1 MPMFENTKIVANAA
15 SPSPSVLPLRRRK
28 QVVSLLLPPITAGQS
43 LNDSSSGFLLCT
55 AGRLRYAAIA
65 SFALALLL
73 LARSG
78 TKNGKS
84 HDDMMETLTGSSRP
98 FQYIGD
104 LDPSEPQPWPEEEE
118 DWHALH
124 ETLVKRVEESDSS
137 SSNQAKDYLP
147 QLVFYGD
154 SITEGWNG
162 TSFGNLPGQHRMW
175 TTGED
180 ESIRDVFANAF
191 GDKSDWGERAL
202 KPPLV
207 LGISGSRTYD
217 FIWRVVNG
225 EFPISSLLDNA
236 EAIDNNSDVF
246 PIEKLER
253 IYILLMGTN
262 NLGGGMLPEPTLK
275 GMDAAGR
282 TILQLH
288 EKHFPNTPAGM
299 LFSELLPRK
308 DDFRAVKMCPPRC
321 KNVETLEPF
330 QSFMP
335 AIKKVNRA
343 LPNLL
348 DGWREDFKN
357 SRIILL
363 SANNVT
369 SEVGASKQNG
379 NTMHSYTPVINC
391 GHEMFAFDD
400 IDELDVYMP
409 DRLHPNA
416 KGYKLW
422 SHCLKKGL
430 DVIMSR

>member
-1 MPMFENTKIVANAA
+1 VVLFLVLAN
-15 SPSPSVLPLRRRK
+15 LNRR
-28 QVVSLLLPPITAGQS
+28 GD
-43 LNDSSSGFLLCT
+43 DSISWN
-55 AGRLRYAAIA
+55 A
-65 SFALALLL
+65 
-73 LARSG
+73 
-78 TKNGKS
+78 N
-84 HDDMMETLTGSSRP
+84 MEKLTGSSRP

-104 LDPSEPQPWPEEEE
+104 IDPSEPQPWPEEEE

-124 ETLVKRVEESDSS
+124 ETLVKRVQESDASS
-137 SSNQAKDYLP
+137 TNQVKDYLP
-147 QLVFYGD
+147 QLIFYGD
-154 SITEGWNG
+154 SITEGWSG
-162 TSFGNLPGQHRMW
+162 TSFGNAPGLHRMW
-175 TTGED
+175 TAGED

-191 GDKSDWGERAL
+191 GDNSDWGKRAL

-225 EFPISSLLDNA
+225 EFPLSSLLDNT
-236 EAIDNNSDVF
+236 EEIEDENEDVF

-262 NLGGGMLPEPTLK
+262 NLGGGMLPEPTIK

-282 TILQLH
+282 KILQLH
-288 EKHFPNTPAGM
+288 EKHFPNTPAAL

-321 KNVETLEPF
+321 KNVEKLEPY

-343 LPNLL
+343 LPNML
-348 DGWREDFKN
+348 DGWRQDFQN

-363 SANNVT
+363 SANTET
-369 SEVGASKQNG
+369 SEVGEIEIHD
-379 NTMHSYTPVINC
+379 NTRHVYTPVITC
-391 GHEMFAFDD
+391 GKEMFSFNDLN
-400 IDELDVYMP
+400 EFDVYMP

-416 KGYKLW
+416 KGYQLW
-422 SHCLKKGL
+422 SRCLKRGL
-430 DVIMSR
+430 DAIMTR